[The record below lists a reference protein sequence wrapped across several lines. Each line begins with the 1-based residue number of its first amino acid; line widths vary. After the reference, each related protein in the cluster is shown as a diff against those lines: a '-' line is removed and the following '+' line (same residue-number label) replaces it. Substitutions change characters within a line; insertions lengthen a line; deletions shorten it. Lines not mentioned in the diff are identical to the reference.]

1 MFKRDSEVPEDSQA
15 AAVRGVRCSW
25 TASSASGPALYT
37 LLGLKPST
45 AGDIGSRYTVVYY

>member
-15 AAVRGVRCSW
+15 AAARGVRCSW